1 MNDLDDAGACFGYL
15 LLEVTLLCGG
25 FVMSFPVD
33 FCRKEFHR
41 TVTSHEEIIYSREGR
56 AAVYG
61 KETRKLNLKKKKKL
75 KRRENSK
82 VRSPFS
88 RWRERL
94 TE

>member
-1 MNDLDDAGACFGYL
+1 MGNKSYNKDFLLMKFWIIMNDLDDAGACFGYL

-61 KETRKLNLKKKKKL
+61 KETRKLNLKKKK
-75 KRRENSK
+75 N
-82 VRSPFS
+82 
-88 RWRERL
+88 
-94 TE
+94 